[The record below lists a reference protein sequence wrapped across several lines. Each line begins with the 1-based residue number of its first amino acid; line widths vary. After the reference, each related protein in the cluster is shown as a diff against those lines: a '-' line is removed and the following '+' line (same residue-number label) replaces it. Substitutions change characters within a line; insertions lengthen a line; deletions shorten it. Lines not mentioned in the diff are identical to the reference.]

1 MNNNNK
7 TSRITDPLIL
17 AKYKEYFKSFV
28 KFKKNNNMHKTFIN
42 SMYLQ
47 FRDKYQ
53 KFVTNNKNSFGL
65 KFKGNKIYENL
76 PLNIFRD
83 NYILN
88 TCNISKE
95 LENKVLEYFFPLD
108 QKELSPEKEKEID
121 GEKIKLTP
129 IPYKNDILINTE
141 EERNRIQEAKRSA
154 VLMRRVEY
162 THLIKKNKS
171 STKIN
176 NKRNKK
182 KDELNWNDKIYILK
196 GAVIMIEDWWKEI
209 KEKKKQKG
217 NTSKKNKGKVRG
229 KINLNYISDM
239 NRKKNERYK
248 NVNSN
253 EIRPKKMKLIQS
265 NSCNKIKIRNTN
277 VFKKPSKLNIEN
289 TYTIKSN
296 NNDNIKTNLKLSS
309 NNINKSTAL
318 NSNVLNSYKP
328 LKSTEKNTNRGIL
341 IKVKENE
348 IDENKN
354 ILSQGKNYNNNK
366 NKINSTTRLKRKKKK
381 LTNKNK
387 KMNNINKENNTNN
400 NNINNNKETIDIS
413 NSINIDSINK
423 IKAKIYNAL
432 TKKDD
437 ILRKRNL
444 KYLKNSNT
452 YNNKSTN
459 DRTNKN
465 KNINSKECKEP
476 INNIKM
482 ENNLKKKNPT
492 EFVYDFNDIIQINN
506 SLNNAKEKK
515 NKNKNKKNKAKKMK
529 KKPELELHLKTNYD
543 VDRKDAILNG
553 GEIIIPKST
562 EIKRIND
569 LDKIVLGNNYNNTD
583 DINNMELNLFENNKE
598 ENNNI
603 NNKKIKY
610 VESKE
615 NDILI
620 LGLNNEKNNIIDENN
635 VNENNVNVIK
645 EINIKF
651 NDINDN
657 LIINNTKD
665 TSKIKENIAQNVD
678 NFNIEDKSL
687 DNKINNSI
695 ENNNHNNNNIK
706 EISKIDDENNNIG
719 ENNLLKS
726 VIKKYRSYSF
736 NSNNDRK
743 KRDINISENN
753 KSRDDN
759 DIIKESS
766 NKFPKIYDIFKNE
779 EFYINKN
786 DNNNIKKNQ
795 IENLI
800 ENNQNLFIA
809 NAK

>member
-28 KFKKNNNMHKTFIN
+28 TFKKNNNMHKTFIN

-76 PLNIFRD
+76 PLNIFQD

-88 TCNISKE
+88 TCTISKE

-108 QKELSPEKEKEID
+108 QKELSPEKEKEIE

-176 NKRNKK
+176 NKRNKNK
-182 KDELNWNDKIYILK
+182 GELNWNDKIYILK
-196 GAVIMIEDWWKEI
+196 GAVIMIEDWWKGI
-209 KEKKKQKG
+209 KEKKKQK
-217 NTSKKNKGKVRG
+217 NTSKKSKSKVKG
-229 KINLNYISDM
+229 KINLNYINDL

-253 EIRPKKMKLIQS
+253 EIRPKKMKLIKS

-432 TKKDD
+432 TQKDD

-444 KYLKNSNT
+444 KFLKNSNT

-465 KNINSKECKEP
+465 KNINSKENKEP
-476 INNIKM
+476 INNI
-482 ENNLKKKNPT
+482 
-492 EFVYDFNDIIQINN
+492 
-506 SLNNAKEKK
+506 
-515 NKNKNKKNKAKKMK
+515 
-529 KKPELELHLKTNYD
+529 
-543 VDRKDAILNG
+543 
-553 GEIIIPKST
+553 
-562 EIKRIND
+562 
-569 LDKIVLGNNYNNTD
+569 
-583 DINNMELNLFENNKE
+583 
-598 ENNNI
+598 
-603 NNKKIKY
+603 
-610 VESKE
+610 
-615 NDILI
+615 
-620 LGLNNEKNNIIDENN
+620 
-635 VNENNVNVIK
+635 
-645 EINIKF
+645 
-651 NDINDN
+651 
-657 LIINNTKD
+657 
-665 TSKIKENIAQNVD
+665 
-678 NFNIEDKSL
+678 
-687 DNKINNSI
+687 
-695 ENNNHNNNNIK
+695 
-706 EISKIDDENNNIG
+706 
-719 ENNLLKS
+719 
-726 VIKKYRSYSF
+726 
-736 NSNNDRK
+736 
-743 KRDINISENN
+743 
-753 KSRDDN
+753 
-759 DIIKESS
+759 
-766 NKFPKIYDIFKNE
+766 
-779 EFYINKN
+779 
-786 DNNNIKKNQ
+786 
-795 IENLI
+795 
-800 ENNQNLFIA
+800 
-809 NAK
+809 